1 MSPYRGFVMTFART
15 AAFCG
20 FIAAIPSLTCAQE
33 LAPVVLN
40 SLTAAPDNIASARV
54 LDQNGRVLGQALRV
68 QTDQDG
74 KPSAIAFRAADGR
87 GTIVLAAAAVSYDG
101 SVLIAGNDQ
110 PQIVA
115 LTQPQRTAAAQ

>member
-1 MSPYRGFVMTFART
+1 MTFART
-15 AAFCG
+15 AALCS
-20 FIAAIPSLTCAQE
+20 FIAAIPSIACAQE
-33 LAPVVLN
+33 LAPVALN
-40 SLTAAPDNIASARV
+40 SLTSTPANITAARV
-54 LDQNGRVLGQALRV
+54 LDQNGRVLGQVLRV

-110 PQIVA
+110 PQIAA
-115 LTQPQRTAAAQ
+115 LTQPQRTAAVN